1 MTVTKTMRVGRKKKP
16 EKEKLKVISIA
27 MACEM
32 IEAINTVA
40 GRRKFSAWLRE
51 VAEKELKK

>member
-1 MTVTKTMRVGRKKKP
+1 MTVTQLHKVGRKKKP

-51 VAEKELKK
+51 VAERELKK